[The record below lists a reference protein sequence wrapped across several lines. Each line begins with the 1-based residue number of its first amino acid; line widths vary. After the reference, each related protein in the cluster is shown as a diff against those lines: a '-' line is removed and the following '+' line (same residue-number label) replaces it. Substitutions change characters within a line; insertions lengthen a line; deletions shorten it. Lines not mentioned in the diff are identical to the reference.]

1 MKVNDKFMTAPEQF
15 EKLVKQMVLELNR
28 IGHENT
34 KEDWLALMFEWWT
47 KVKSEYES
55 QCNSKNIIQ
64 FTGEELELIALM
76 FKDAKDQNEPST
88 ALLSCML
95 DHMEI
100 AGDSPKLWAT
110 ICLEME
116 QLGGF
121 IRSEDYWKKAFEKWC
136 SKVKRKKKMLD
147 IWDPQNSHR
156 DTKPNILSQLEIR
169 LIEYLSTQSIVI
181 GGDEISSL
189 EIIYA
194 NYCRICLLTSSEMVY
209 LFDESSEH
217 SLIEKITFCSFVIPI
232 EKNDGYPQSIC
243 MNCAQLVETVFK
255 FKTLCEKTDHEL
267 RSLSTVEIFKEEEES
282 NEIFYEVTE
291 EPETEG
297 EPETIYEEID
307 FPSFDEKDEEE
318 EEEEEN
324 VEESMECEAEIEEKP
339 KRQKSSKFK
348 ATKKRDKRFSDGYME
363 EAEEEVEE
371 DGHTAEPSA
380 SHQCETCG
388 IICKNTATLKI
399 HIKSHSDVKPHI
411 CSFCG
416 KDFKTRLSLKI
427 HIRSHT
433 GERPYVCEVSFF
445 FLLHGKKSCRKY
457 YGYAVN
463 THSNVLCNKYT

>member
-1 MKVNDKFMTAPEQF
+1 MKVNDKFMTSPEQF

-34 KEDWLALMFEWWT
+34 KEDWLALMYEWWT
-47 KVKSEYES
+47 KVKNEYES
-55 QCNSKNIIQ
+55 QSSNKNVIK
-64 FTGEELELIALM
+64 FTGEELELISM
-76 FKDAKDQNEPST
+76 FKDDKDQNEPST

-95 DHMEI
+95 DHLEI
-100 AGDSPKLWAT
+100 AGDSPRLWAT
-110 ICLEME
+110 IVLEME

-147 IWDPQNSHR
+147 VWDPQNSHR

-169 LIEYLSTQSIVI
+169 LIEYLSTQSVVI
-181 GGDEISSL
+181 GGDEIPSL

-209 LFDESSEH
+209 LFDDSSEH
-217 SLIEKITFCSFVIPI
+217 SLIEKITLCTCITPI
-232 EKNDGYPQSIC
+232 ERNDGFPQSIC
-243 MNCAQLVETVFK
+243 LNCAQLVETVFK
-255 FKTLCEKTDHEL
+255 FKTLCEKTDNEL
-267 RSLSTVEIFKEEEES
+267 RSLSVEIFKEEEDTES

-297 EPETIYEEID
+297 EPETTYEEIE

-318 EEEEEN
+318 IDESMECSADEKPIKRTKTTKIKSPTKLKLRSKRLRSNDVYMEEEEEAP
-324 VEESMECEAEIEEKP
+324 VDE
-339 KRQKSSKFK
+339 QL
-348 ATKKRDKRFSDGYME
+348 
-363 EAEEEVEE
+363 
-371 DGHTAEPSA
+371 TASA

-416 KDFKTRLSLKI
+416 KNFKTRLSLKI

-433 GERPYVCEVSFF
+433 GERPYVCEVSFSF
-445 FLLHGKKSCRKY
+445 
-457 YGYAVN
+457 
-463 THSNVLCNKYT
+463 

>member
-1 MKVNDKFMTAPEQF
+1 MKVNDKFMTSPEQF

-34 KEDWLALMFEWWT
+34 KEDWLALMYEWWT

-55 QCNSKNIIQ
+55 QSSNKNVIQ
-64 FTGEELELIALM
+64 FTGEELELIAM
-76 FKDAKDQNEPST
+76 FKDDKDQNEPST

-95 DHMEI
+95 DHLEI
-100 AGDSPKLWAT
+100 AGDSPRLWAT
-110 ICLEME
+110 IVLEME

-147 IWDPQNSHR
+147 VWDPQNSHR

-169 LIEYLSTQSIVI
+169 LIEYLSTQSVVI
-181 GGDEISSL
+181 GGDEIPSL

-194 NYCRICLLTSSEMVY
+194 NYCRICLLTSPDMVY
-209 LFDESSEH
+209 LFDDSSQH
-217 SLIEKITFCSFVIPI
+217 SLIEKITLCTCITPI
-232 EKNDGYPQSIC
+232 ERNDGFPQSIC
-243 MNCAQLVETVFK
+243 LNCAQLVETVFK
-255 FKTLCEKTDHEL
+255 FKTLCEKTDNEL
-267 RSLSTVEIFKEEEES
+267 RSLSVEIFKEEEDVED
-282 NEIFYEVTE
+282 NEILYEVTE
-291 EPETEG
+291 EQETEG

-318 EEEEEN
+318 IDESVECSADEKSVKRIKTTKIKSPKKLRAKRPRSNDLYMEEEEEELP
-324 VEESMECEAEIEEKP
+324 VDEQS
-339 KRQKSSKFK
+339 
-348 ATKKRDKRFSDGYME
+348 
-363 EAEEEVEE
+363 VL
-371 DGHTAEPSA
+371 SA

-416 KDFKTRLSLKI
+416 KNFKTRLSLKI

-433 GERPYVCEVSFF
+433 GERPYVCEVSF
-445 FLLHGKKSCRKY
+445 LLF
-457 YGYAVN
+457 
-463 THSNVLCNKYT
+463 